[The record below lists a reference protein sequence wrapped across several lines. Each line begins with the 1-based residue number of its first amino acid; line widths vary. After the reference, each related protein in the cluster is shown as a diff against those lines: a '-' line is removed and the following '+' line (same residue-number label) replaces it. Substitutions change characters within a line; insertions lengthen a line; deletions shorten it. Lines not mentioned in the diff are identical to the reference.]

1 MKIIENTCGRI
12 CPIIAEKDH
21 EIACLK
27 LDLKQARVRLKLVIE
42 INAEN
47 EKRVAKARQAL
58 LGITD

>member
-27 LDLKQARVRLKLVIE
+27 LDLKQARVRLKLLIE

-58 LGITD
+58 FGITD

>member
-58 LGITD
+58 FGITD